1 MRTLFRMAGS
11 GCPNALRNDLAS
23 LQDFVCVLKRNRTI
37 TKIIQDLG
45 EPVDL
50 FFLAEH
56 GTCGIRKMHTLW
68 AEYIKSAPSVPLRIA
83 PSNVDNEMEEI
94 LSNAFEQT
102 PEKCVQYQRVRTHR
116 LSLRPLIGRQRQISV
131 SMWTPGNGPF
141 VSLNSEA

>member
-1 MRTLFRMAGS
+1 MKTLFRMAGS

-23 LQDFVCVLKRNRTI
+23 LQDFVCFLKSNRSI

-56 GTCGIRKMHTLW
+56 ATCGIRKLDTLW
-68 AEYIKSAPSVPLRIA
+68 AEYIKSAPSVSLRVA

-94 LSNAFEQT
+94 LSNAYEQT
-102 PEKCVQYQRVRTHR
+102 QEKNEREKKV
-116 LSLRPLIGRQRQISV
+116 
-131 SMWTPGNGPF
+131 
-141 VSLNSEA
+141 

>member
-1 MRTLFRMAGS
+1 MKKLFRMAGS

-23 LQDFVCVLKRNRTI
+23 LQDFVCFLKSNRTI

-56 GTCGIRKMHTLW
+56 GTCGMRKLDTLW
-68 AEYIKSAPSVPLRIA
+68 AEYIKSAPSVPLRVA

-94 LSNAFEQT
+94 LSNAYEQT
-102 PEKCVQYQRVRTHR
+102 PEKCVQYQRVRSHL
-116 LSLRPLIGRQRQISV
+116 LSLRPQLGLQR
-131 SMWTPGNGPF
+131 
-141 VSLNSEA
+141 